1 MKLPKKVA
9 KRNFYFFI
17 LAAARMAQRD
27 MELTVLATKDQC
39 QPYSMPTKI
48 IIKTDCPSYC
58 HLSFPIYNGNAKR
71 ERDHKQKIEIKHL
84 GKICKGIEN
93 KKQISSWKSEYQDS
107 ISKIGHAIM
116 KIKLHHP
123 KKTDLPIHNQYNI
136 PNRTY

>member
-1 MKLPKKVA
+1 
-9 KRNFYFFI
+9 
-17 LAAARMAQRD
+17 
-27 MELTVLATKDQC
+27 MELTVLGTKDQC
-39 QPYSMPTKI
+39 QPCSMPTKI

-84 GKICKGIEN
+84 GKVCKDIDR
-93 KKQISSWKSEYQDS
+93 KQISSWKSEYQDS

-123 KKTDLPIHNQYNI
+123 KKTALPIQYQYNT